1 MYSICRPLP
10 IVPAHI
16 LKRFHVNEISDTRFA
31 SCARLLQSIWRQ
43 ERSFDPGRYRPLK
56 GKTRKL
62 GSRLALQF
70 ARSGANFLTP
80 DIAKVVRKEAAYR
93 EIGALIEEHRL
104 WENLLSSQALT
115 FNLFARLKTDKKAA
129 SRFFAKLVPGIL
141 KQVDRIVFEHSPG
154 RGDPA
159 FLGDYTAFDVFVE
172 GTSAVGAPAFL
183 AIEVKYAETLRQ
195 QQRRTASPRYRELT
209 LEYALHRDPGDPGL
223 FSEPLAQLTG
233 EHLLAAVIRD
243 RWDPKAIG
251 AFITIAPEANREA
264 WIAIELYARTVNA
277 ATTPVPFTA
286 LTLEAVIEMIRS
298 AVDADLADG
307 LTERY
312 TDFGPVHALI
322 EDWVPYAE

>member
-1 MYSICRPLP
+1 M
-10 IVPAHI
+10 
-16 LKRFHVNEISDTRFA
+16 
-31 SCARLLQSIWRQ
+31 
-43 ERSFDPGRYRPLK
+43 
-56 GKTRKL
+56 
-62 GSRLALQF
+62 
-70 ARSGANFLTP
+70 
-80 DIAKVVRKEAAYR
+80 VRKEAAYR